1 MGSSLV
7 QGLEKRLK
15 FLWRSGSIQF
25 ALHWDRLPSERRQFL
40 FGGHPFHYRTGCDDP
55 SALNE
60 VLFRKGSRAEYHFP
74 IEGEPEVLFDI
85 GGHIG
90 SASVYFARRFP
101 KARIFTFEPA
111 PDNFELLKLNTAPY
125 PTIKAFNFG
134 LGSQSG
140 TFRMKGLEHG
150 LDTGA
155 RSLVAGTGLG
165 GDRTWEVQVR
175 SVRDFLQE
183 NAITK
188 VDFIKIDTEGAE
200 YDILTAFPDEI
211 LKEVKWIIGELHD
224 VRDFDL
230 LAHLSPWFHIG
241 LDKAKVRFRYSCF
254 RAVNRELVARLNTY
268 E

>member
-1 MGSSLV
+1 M

-25 ALHWDRLPSERRQFL
+25 SLHWDRLPSERRQFV
-40 FGGHPFHYRTGCDDP
+40 FGGHPFHYRTGGDDP

-60 VLFRKGSRAEYHFP
+60 VLFRKGRRAEYHFP

-90 SASVYFARRFP
+90 SASVHFARRFP
-101 KARIFTFEPA
+101 KARIFTFEPV
-111 PDNFELLKLNTAPY
+111 PDNFELLRLNTAPY
-125 PTIKAFNFG
+125 PNIKAFNFG

-140 TFRMKGLEHG
+140 TFRMKGLDHG

-155 RSLVAGTGLG
+155 RSLVSGTGLG
-165 GDRTWEVQVR
+165 GDRMWEVQVR
-175 SVRDFLQE
+175 SVRDFLKE

-211 LKEVKWIIGELHD
+211 LKEVKWMIGELHD

-230 LAHLSPWFHIG
+230 LAHLSPRFHIG

-254 RAVNRELVARLNTY
+254 RAVNRELVARLNSY

>member
-15 FLWRSGSIQF
+15 FLWRSGSLQF
-25 ALHWDRLPSERRQFL
+25 ALHWDHLPSERRQFR
-40 FGGHPFHYRTGCDDP
+40 FGGHPFHYRTGSDDAA
-55 SALNE
+55 ALNE
-60 VLFRKGSRAEYHFP
+60 VLFRKGRRAEYHFP
-74 IEGEPEVLFDI
+74 IEGEPQVLFDI

-125 PTIKAFNFG
+125 PNIKVFNFG

-150 LDTGA
+150 LDTGG
-155 RSLVAGTGLG
+155 RSLIPEAGLG
-165 GDRTWEVQVR
+165 GDRMLEVQIR
-175 SVRDFLQE
+175 SVVDFLRE

-200 YDILTAFPDEI
+200 YDILTAFPEPI
-211 LKEVKWIIGELHD
+211 LKEVKWMIGELHD
-224 VRDFDL
+224 VRDFEL
-230 LAHLSPWFHIG
+230 LARLSPWFHIG